1 MHLDADPR
9 LSCMAPNV
17 CVCVCL
23 FIYSEPIE
31 NAEAEDKQETILLWK
46 RAKKIQRRTTYSRT
60 MMQFFDGNERLDE
73 TPTEYER
80 YTMNMLNKIFQ
91 VETEFNIGV
100 NVQNVQ
106 PQ

>member
-46 RAKKIQRRTTYSRT
+46 RAKKI
-60 MMQFFDGNERLDE
+60 
-73 TPTEYER
+73 
-80 YTMNMLNKIFQ
+80 
-91 VETEFNIGV
+91 
-100 NVQNVQ
+100 
-106 PQ
+106 